1 MNTEF
6 IEDFKSCST
15 LKLRVNDSVC
25 GTETYSFNMA
35 GSTSAINFIT
45 NK

>member
-1 MNTEF
+1 MENQV
-6 IEDFKSCST
+6 C
-15 LKLRVNDSVC
+15 C